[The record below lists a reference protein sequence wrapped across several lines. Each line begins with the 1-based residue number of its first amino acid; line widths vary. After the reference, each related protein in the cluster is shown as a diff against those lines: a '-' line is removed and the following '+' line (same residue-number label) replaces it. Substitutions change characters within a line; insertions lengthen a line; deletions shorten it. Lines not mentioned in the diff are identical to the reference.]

1 MKERKKI
8 KQQNQGGL
16 ITYQPH
22 KDICQNI
29 QMKLGFELAL

>member
-1 MKERKKI
+1 MKEKKH
-8 KQQNQGGL
+8 KTANQGRP

-29 QMKLGFELAL
+29 RMKLGFELAL